1 MSIGR
6 SDFEQ
11 KSALFI
17 PKAYSHTS
25 SGGKRPIEKEV
36 LGKHLFFVGLRTVAA
51 AQFLHKDT
59 YSKKIF
65 LKNLCKMLDKLSQK
79 VYNRSTKRR
88 EIMTVTYLVE
98 TWRNQPYKEVLE
110 DTFDFKK
117 DAIDFAKATAN
128 LQGVE
133 MTKVFKLEVED
144 KGLYTKETLEKLKE
158 FC

>member
-1 MSIGR
+1 LTNLPESSII
-6 SDFEQ
+6 
-11 KSALFI
+11 K
-17 PKAYSHTS
+17 
-25 SGGKRPIEKEV
+25 EK
-36 LGKHLFFVGLRTVAA
+36 
-51 AQFLHKDT
+51 
-59 YSKKIF
+59 
-65 LKNLCKMLDKLSQK
+65 
-79 VYNRSTKRR
+79 KRR

-144 KGLYTKETLEKLKE
+144 KGLYTKETLKKIKE